1 MAAGLPLPL
10 PSLRNPLK
18 EQEMTCMCA
27 GEHRVTRE
35 RGITFN
41 AMDWRLMPMLS
52 LQYLEEKQHYLCSLA
67 TAFVVLWHFQSHLT
81 EVVRWGGLSLLLP
94 TTPVYLLWI
103 TSAELVRINKT
114 PPRFGSPLEK
124 L

>member
-1 MAAGLPLPL
+1 
-10 PSLRNPLK
+10 
-18 EQEMTCMCA
+18 MTCMCA
-27 GEHRVTRE
+27 DEYQVTRE
-35 RGITFN
+35 GGITFN
-41 AMDWRLMPMLS
+41 AMDWHLMPMLS
-52 LQYLEEKQHYLCSLA
+52 LQYLEEKQHYLCSLG
-67 TAFVVLWHFQSHLT
+67 TAFVVSWHFQSHLT

-114 PPRFGSPLEK
+114 PLWFGSPLEK